1 MCCTYGFAQNKQNF
15 CLLAL
20 SWSPEQK
27 TWSQDSKQTYTHV
40 LGSVASAPCSCVLFW
55 RIQLT
60 SNILPCSTAGLP
72 FEECS
77 ARSSASSD
85 SHPLSPTSSMDGP
98 TDSLRARASL
108 NHHTRTHSHQ
118 PTPSTHTLPRDSSSG
133 TSHSHRVDSLNDT
146 SRGRASSQG
155 GVSHANDDRGSDR
168 GSERGS
174 DRGGLKGT
182 GPSTSGVDQSLGGAL
197 SRNGSRAGAQMQ
209 QPGVPTCSAASSK
222 ADQVAAATAA
232 AAAALRPSSR
242 GSGRNQSAP
251 SPSVTASQPAASA
264 SGKAA
269 PAGNLQHAPSPSHA
283 AASGH
288 QAGPGPHSSI
298 PNGVTPKPSQ
308 QQQQQSKQPN
318 ARMLNGNAAAFVP
331 ASVSGAL
338 PSISSSISLASTSSG
353 TLNGHSNHATHA
365 SYRNAAAGVTMSSST
380 ALPSTSAMLP
390 LPERGASSQG
400 SLSPRQSASSL
411 LHAQDGPAVSSP
423 GSIISKGMQN
433 GDVPYPVP
441 KIKQS
446 SPAPFISPDA
456 PKVGQ
461 GGNTHFQSAKL

>member
-1 MCCTYGFAQNKQNF
+1 MF
-15 CLLAL
+15 C
-20 SWSPEQK
+20 
-27 TWSQDSKQTYTHV
+27 
-40 LGSVASAPCSCVLFW
+40 
-55 RIQLT
+55 
-60 SNILPCSTAGLP
+60 CSTAGLP

-77 ARSSASSD
+77 VRSSASSD

-98 TDSLRARASL
+98 TDSLRPRASL
-108 NHHTRTHSHQ
+108 NHQPRTHSHQ
-118 PTPSTHTLPRDSSSG
+118 PTPSAHTLPRDSSSS
-133 TSHSHRVDSLNDT
+133 TSHSHRVDALNDT

-174 DRGGLKGT
+174 DRGGLKGV
-182 GPSTSGVDQSLGGAL
+182 GPSSSGVDPSLGSSI
-197 SRNGSRAGAQMQ
+197 SRNGGSRGGAQMQ

-242 GSGRNQSAP
+242 GNGRNQSAP
-251 SPSVTASQPAASA
+251 SSSVTASQPAASA

-269 PAGNLQHAPSPSHA
+269 PGGHLQHAPSPSHA

-288 QAGPGPHSSI
+288 QAGPGPHSII
-298 PNGVTPKPSQ
+298 PNGVTSKPSKQ
-308 QQQQQSKQPN
+308 QQQQQQHQSKQPN

-353 TLNGHSNHATHA
+353 TLNSHSNHANHT

-390 LPERGASSQG
+390 LPDRGASSQG

-411 LHAQDGPAVSSP
+411 LHAPDGPAANSP
-423 GSIISKGMQN
+423 GSNISKGMQN

-456 PKVGQ
+456 PKVGH
-461 GGNTHFQSAKL
+461 GGMASMLTVMYQAAVIAMICIAFKGPCASPCMLCHHDIR

>member
-1 MCCTYGFAQNKQNF
+1 M
-15 CLLAL
+15 L
-20 SWSPEQK
+20 S
-27 TWSQDSKQTYTHV
+27 
-40 LGSVASAPCSCVLFW
+40 
-55 RIQLT
+55 
-60 SNILPCSTAGLP
+60 CSTAGLP

-77 ARSSASSD
+77 VRSSASSD

-108 NHHTRTHSHQ
+108 NHQTRTHSHQ

-133 TSHSHRVDSLNDT
+133 TSHSHRVDAPNDT

-182 GPSTSGVDQSLGGAL
+182 GPSTSGVDQSPGGAL
-197 SRNGSRAGAQMQ
+197 SRNGIRAGAQIQ
-209 QPGVPTCSAASSK
+209 QAGVPTCSAASSK

-242 GSGRNQSAP
+242 GGSGRNPSAP
-251 SPSVTASQPAASA
+251 SSSVTASQPAASA

-269 PAGNLQHAPSPSHA
+269 PGGHLQHAPSPSHA

-298 PNGVTPKPSQ
+298 PNGVTPKPS
-308 QQQQQSKQPN
+308 QQQQSKQPN

-353 TLNGHSNHATHA
+353 TLNGHSNHANHT
-365 SYRNAAAGVTMSSST
+365 SYRNAAAGVTMSSSP

-423 GSIISKGMQN
+423 GPNISKGKQN

-456 PKVGQ
+456 PKVGH
-461 GGNTHFQSAKL
+461 GGNTQFQMSSCSKCHLCIALCRGHVHALLALLP